1 MVFLLIVFIALAGC
15 VLTMAWIS
23 KAFIFERLEPA
34 FVGALVGAA
43 GTIFAACIAYTAAS
57 QNLEMAR
64 IASENGE
71 KQRLEGE
78 RNMKRFAKEQA
89 AREFQTMRETQ
100 GFMDRLLA
108 TFGGATDGIGDHDF
122 FAKMM
127 DADRNGAIVAYV
139 GNAPDPFRVRISDL
153 FQRLFAIKNATI
165 QANAFAQNP
174 QRPPDQTS
182 EDRNRLNASIRDRM
196 VEATQ
201 IRADI
206 VADIERRERVAAAT
220 E

>member
-1 MVFLLIVFIALAGC
+1 
-15 VLTMAWIS
+15 
-23 KAFIFERLEPA
+23 
-34 FVGALVGAA
+34 
-43 GTIFAACIAYTAAS
+43 
-57 QNLEMAR
+57 MAR

-89 AREFQTMRETQ
+89 ARELQTMRETQ
-100 GFMDRLLA
+100 SFMDRLLA
-108 TFGGATDGIGDHDF
+108 AFAGATDGIGDHDF

-127 DADRNGAIVAYV
+127 DADRNGAIVGYV

-153 FQRLFAIKNATI
+153 FQRLFAIKNTTI

-174 QRPPDQTS
+174 QRPAEQTS
-182 EDRNRLNASIRDRM
+182 DDRNRLNASIRDRM
-196 VEATQ
+196 LEATQ

-206 VADIERRERVAAAT
+206 VADIDRRERAAAAT